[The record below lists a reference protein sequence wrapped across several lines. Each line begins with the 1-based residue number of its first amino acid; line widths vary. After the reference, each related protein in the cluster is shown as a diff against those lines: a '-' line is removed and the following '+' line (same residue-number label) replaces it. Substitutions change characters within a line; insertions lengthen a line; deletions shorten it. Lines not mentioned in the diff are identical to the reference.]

1 MQTRNYAQETPDMVL
16 YRQNKKTSLGYVK
29 NIHNWTADYN
39 FGAASEMSFEVPK
52 KVYDTRTNS
61 WMDNPNYDNLKPD
74 MLLYLNDSTEYFKF
88 TGESYYAD
96 YLYNLKGGG
105 TRKDYELSFDVN
117 TAINNFNIKNETM
130 LFDIGTTYGYE
141 WVWGGTIND
150 GVFEDYSESLDLY
163 KQGWYTYQYLAC
175 KSFIPVHKGDVI
187 ATKCFNG
194 DTLRYS
200 FKIHYYKEANAD
212 SWLKSDDNYYHE
224 SSKQPFRRYVD
235 FTVKDSDG
243 NIENNT
249 DTIDEGYIRIS
260 LVCSQATYS
269 DNTYRTYIPNASW
282 VQIFSRER
290 LCTHFETNKNKN
302 YGIRNVWWVITN
314 TEEINDNGSNAVLKV
329 TAQSYEMTLSKRV
342 FSLSNSTLPLFVPDH
357 INDLVTSDN
366 WYYDCYGNTRH
377 KQKFVRGL
385 LNQILDYLPQWK
397 IGYVSQA
404 VCVRYRTLDDVD
416 NANVY
421 TFLNNDI
428 ASSYQC
434 YFIFDSEN
442 MTINIID
449 GNIETEERRYYNT
462 DEKYLGTHSRVILT
476 WQNAIKN
483 TNVHTTDDR
492 CISALR
498 VHTSNDQYGL
508 GLINPTG
515 NNILYNFSNIENQ
528 LDYVADDTK
537 NRTLKEALTV
547 WQTNIEKQSVK
558 YANNGALLIECN
570 KKKIEQASKVSKALT
585 TYLTVADT
593 INTHLI
599 DKYGFSDKPLPNSSS
614 GELRYAYQVLVDDH
628 VRIPSE
634 MRNPPYDYINY
645 DCYYS
650 KSLYTKLYSAAETY
664 WNTKNDYDNV
674 VTKYNICYNKM
685 QTVAKKFTLNYKTA
699 LQANK
704 DGIATILSPAEIL
717 ELQNY
722 ITEGDWTND
731 NIVFSDTYSAN
742 DIIATLQEA
751 MAQAK
756 SVHDNYLSKQCYEF
770 EIESANIL
778 TIPEMKDNIRNLTL
792 GTALSLEV
800 KDGDWQYPILLSI
813 HVHHGDVLDF
823 SLTFN
828 TNYSAKPLKKRFID
842 CFNTISQTSVRNT
855 TFNFT
860 E

>member
-88 TGESYYAD
+88 TGESCYSGN
-96 YLYNLKGGG
+96 LYDFKGAG
-105 TRKDYELSFDVN
+105 TRKEYDLSFDVN
-117 TAINNFNIKNETM
+117 TAISNFSIKNETM

-141 WVWGGTIND
+141 WVWGGMIDD
-150 GVFEDYSESLDLY
+150 GVFKDYSENLDLY
-163 KQGWYTYQYLAC
+163 QQGWYAYQYLAC

-187 ATKCFNG
+187 ATDCFSG
-194 DTLRYS
+194 DTLQYS

-212 SWLKSDDNYYHE
+212 SWLKSDDNYYYDT
-224 SSKQPFRRYVD
+224 SKKPYRRYVD
-235 FTVKDSDG
+235 FTVKDDNG
-243 NIENNT
+243 NIEDNT

-260 LVCSQATYS
+260 LVCSRATYS
-269 DNTYRTYIPNASW
+269 NHTYYTHIPNSSW

-329 TAQSYEMTLSKRV
+329 TAQSYEITLSKRA
-342 FSLSNSTLPLFVPDH
+342 FSLSNSTLPLFVPDR
-357 INDLVTSDN
+357 INDLVTSND
-366 WYYDCYGNTRH
+366 WYYDCYSNTRH
-377 KQKFVRGL
+377 KQRSVRGL

-397 IGYVSQA
+397 IGYIDQA

-449 GNIETEERRYYNT
+449 GNIETEERRYYDT
-462 DEKYLGTHSRVILT
+462 GKKYLGTHSKTILT

-483 TNVHTTDDR
+483 TNIHTTDDR
-492 CISALR
+492 CITALR

-515 NNILYNFSNIENQ
+515 NNILYNFSSIENQ
-528 LDYVADDTK
+528 LDYVADNTK
-537 NRTLKEALTV
+537 NRTLKEALTI
-547 WQTNIEKQSVK
+547 WQTSIEKQSVE
-558 YANNGALLIECN
+558 YANTGELLIKYN
-570 KKKIEQASKVSKALT
+570 KKKAEQVSKVSKALT

-593 INTHLI
+593 INTQLI
-599 DKYGFSDKPLPNSSS
+599 DKYGFSDTPIPNASS
-614 GELRYAYQVLVDDH
+614 GELRYAYQVLVNDH
-628 VRIPSE
+628 VRIPSG
-634 MRNPPYDYINY
+634 MQVVPYDYKNY
-645 DCYYS
+645 ECYYS

-664 WNTKNDYDNV
+664 WNTKNNYDNAV
-674 VTKYNICYNKM
+674 AKYNTYYNKM
-685 QTVAKKFTLNYKTA
+685 QTIAKKFTLNYKTA
-699 LQANK
+699 VQANK

-731 NIVFSDTYSAN
+731 NVVFSDTYSAN
-742 DIIATLQEA
+742 DIITTLQEVRV
-751 MAQAK
+751 QAK
-756 SVHDNYLSKQCYEF
+756 SDHDNYLSKQCYEF
-770 EIESANIL
+770 EIESTNIL
-778 TIPEMKDNIRNLTL
+778 TIPEMKDNIADLTL

-813 HVHHGDVLDF
+813 HINYDDVSDF

>member
-61 WMDNPNYDNLKPD
+61 WIDNPNYDNLKPD

-88 TGESYYAD
+88 TGESCYSD
-96 YLYNLKGGG
+96 NLYDFKGAG
-105 TRKDYELSFDVN
+105 TRKEYDLSFDVN
-117 TAINNFNIKNETM
+117 TAISNFSIKNETM

-141 WVWGGTIND
+141 WVWGGMIDD
-150 GVFEDYSESLDLY
+150 GVFKDYSENLDLY
-163 KQGWYTYQYLAC
+163 QQGWYVYQYLAC

-187 ATKCFNG
+187 ATDCFSG
-194 DTLRYS
+194 DTLEYS

-212 SWLKSDDNYYHE
+212 SWLKSDDNYYYDT
-224 SSKQPFRRYVD
+224 SKKPYRRYVD
-235 FTVKDSDG
+235 FTVKDDNG
-243 NIENNT
+243 NIEDNT

-260 LVCSQATYS
+260 LVCSRATYS
-269 DNTYRTYIPNASW
+269 NHTYYTYIPNASW

-329 TAQSYEMTLSKRV
+329 TAQSYEITLSKRA
-342 FSLSNSTLPLFVPDH
+342 FSLSNSTLPLFVPDR
-357 INDLVTSDN
+357 INDLVTSND
-366 WYYDCYGNTRH
+366 WYYDCYSNTRH
-377 KQKFVRGL
+377 KQRSVRGL

-397 IGYVSQA
+397 IGYIAQA

-449 GNIETEERRYYNT
+449 GNIETEERRYYDT
-462 DEKYLGTHSRVILT
+462 GKKYLGTHSKTILT

-483 TNVHTTDDR
+483 TNIHTTDDR
-492 CISALR
+492 CITALR

-515 NNILYNFSNIENQ
+515 NNILYNFSSVENQ
-528 LDYVADDTK
+528 LDYVADNTK
-537 NRTLKEALTV
+537 NRTLKEALTI
-547 WQTNIEKQSVK
+547 WQTSIEKQSVE
-558 YANNGALLIECN
+558 YANTGELLIEYN
-570 KKKIEQASKVSKALT
+570 KKKAEQVSKVSKALT

-593 INTHLI
+593 INTQLI
-599 DKYGFSDKPLPNSSS
+599 DKYGFSDTPIPNASS
-614 GELRYAYQVLVDDH
+614 GELRYAYQVLVNDH
-628 VRIPSE
+628 VRIPSGME
-634 MRNPPYDYINY
+634 VVPYDYKNY
-645 DCYYS
+645 ECYYS

-664 WNTKNDYDNV
+664 WNTKNDYDNAV
-674 VTKYNICYNKM
+674 AKYNTYYNKM
-685 QTVAKKFTLNYKTA
+685 QTIAKKFTLNYKTA
-699 LQANK
+699 VQANK

-731 NIVFSDTYSAN
+731 NVVFSDTYSAN
-742 DIIATLQEA
+742 DIITTLQKVRV
-751 MAQAK
+751 QAK
-756 SVHDNYLSKQCYEF
+756 SDHDNYLSKQCYEF

-778 TIPEMKDNIRNLTL
+778 TIPEMKDNIADLTL

-813 HVHHGDVLDF
+813 HINYDDVSDF

>member
-61 WMDNPNYDNLKPD
+61 WIDNPNYDNLKPD
-74 MLLYLNDSTEYFKF
+74 MLLYLNDSAEYFKF
-88 TGESYYAD
+88 TGESCYSD
-96 YLYNLKGGG
+96 NLYDFKGAG
-105 TRKDYELSFDVN
+105 TRKEYDLSFDVN
-117 TAINNFNIKNETM
+117 TAISNFSIKNETM

-141 WVWGGTIND
+141 WVWGGMIDD
-150 GVFEDYSESLDLY
+150 GVFKDYSENLDLY
-163 KQGWYTYQYLAC
+163 QQGWYAYQYLAC

-187 ATKCFNG
+187 ATDCFSG
-194 DTLRYS
+194 DTLQYS

-212 SWLKSDDNYYHE
+212 SWLKSDDNYYYDT
-224 SSKQPFRRYVD
+224 SKKPYRRYVD
-235 FTVKDSDG
+235 FTVKDDNG
-243 NIENNT
+243 NIEDNT

-260 LVCSQATYS
+260 LVCSRATYS
-269 DNTYRTYIPNASW
+269 NHTYYTDIPNSSW

-329 TAQSYEMTLSKRV
+329 TAQSYEITLSKRA
-342 FSLSNSTLPLFVPDH
+342 FSLSNSTLPLFVPDR
-357 INDLVTSDN
+357 INDLVTSND
-366 WYYDCYGNTRH
+366 WYYDCYSNTRH
-377 KQKFVRGL
+377 KQRSVRGL

-397 IGYVSQA
+397 IGYIAQA

-449 GNIETEERRYYNT
+449 GNIETEERRYYDT
-462 DEKYLGTHSRVILT
+462 GKKYLGTHSKTILT

-483 TNVHTTDDR
+483 TNIHTTDDR
-492 CISALR
+492 CITALR

-515 NNILYNFSNIENQ
+515 NNILYNFSSIENQ
-528 LDYVADDTK
+528 LDYVADNTK
-537 NRTLKEALTV
+537 NRTLKEALTI
-547 WQTNIEKQSVK
+547 WQTSIEKQSVE
-558 YANNGALLIECN
+558 YANTGELLIKYN
-570 KKKIEQASKVSKALT
+570 KKKAEQVSKVSKALT

-593 INTHLI
+593 INTQLI
-599 DKYGFSDKPLPNSSS
+599 DKYGFSDTPIPNASS
-614 GELRYAYQVLVDDH
+614 GELRYAYQVLVNDH
-628 VRIPSE
+628 VRIPSGME
-634 MRNPPYDYINY
+634 VVPYDYKNY
-645 DCYYS
+645 ECYYS

-664 WNTKNDYDNV
+664 WNTKNDYDNAV
-674 VTKYNICYNKM
+674 AKYNTYYNKM
-685 QTVAKKFTLNYKTA
+685 QTIAKKFTLNYKTA
-699 LQANK
+699 VQANK

-731 NIVFSDTYSAN
+731 NVVFSDTYSAN
-742 DIIATLQEA
+742 DIITTLQEVRV
-751 MAQAK
+751 QAK
-756 SVHDNYLSKQCYEF
+756 SDHDNYLSKQCYEF

-778 TIPEMKDNIRNLTL
+778 TIPEMKDNIADLTL

-813 HVHHGDVLDF
+813 HINYNDVSDF

>member
-61 WMDNPNYDNLKPD
+61 WIDNPNYDNLKPD

-88 TGESYYAD
+88 TGESCYSD
-96 YLYNLKGGG
+96 NLYDFKGAG
-105 TRKDYELSFDVN
+105 TRKEYDLSFDVN
-117 TAINNFNIKNETM
+117 TAISNFSIKNETM

-141 WVWGGTIND
+141 WVWGGMIDD
-150 GVFEDYSESLDLY
+150 GVFKDYSENLDLY
-163 KQGWYTYQYLAC
+163 QQGWYAYQYLAC

-187 ATKCFNG
+187 ATDCFSG
-194 DTLRYS
+194 DTLQYS

-212 SWLKSDDNYYHE
+212 SWLKSDDNYYYDT
-224 SSKQPFRRYVD
+224 SKKPYRRYVD
-235 FTVKDSDG
+235 FTVKDDNG
-243 NIENNT
+243 NIEDNT

-260 LVCSQATYS
+260 LVCSRATYS
-269 DNTYRTYIPNASW
+269 NHTYYTYIPNASW

-329 TAQSYEMTLSKRV
+329 TAQSYEIILSKRA
-342 FSLSNSTLPLFVPDH
+342 FSLSNSTLPLFVPDR
-357 INDLVTSDN
+357 INDLVTSND
-366 WYYDCYGNTRH
+366 WYYDCYSNTRH
-377 KQKFVRGL
+377 KQRSVRGL

-397 IGYVSQA
+397 IGYIAQA

-449 GNIETEERRYYNT
+449 GNIETEERRYYDT
-462 DEKYLGTHSRVILT
+462 GKKYLGTHSKTILT

-483 TNVHTTDDR
+483 TNIHTTDDR
-492 CISALR
+492 CITALR

-515 NNILYNFSNIENQ
+515 NNILYNFSSVENQ
-528 LDYVADDTK
+528 LDYVADNTK
-537 NRTLKEALTV
+537 NRTLKEALTI
-547 WQTNIEKQSVK
+547 WQTSIEKQSVE
-558 YANNGALLIECN
+558 YANTGELLIEYN
-570 KKKIEQASKVSKALT
+570 KKKAEQVSKVSKALT

-593 INTHLI
+593 INTQLI
-599 DKYGFSDKPLPNSSS
+599 DKYGFSDTPIPNASS
-614 GELRYAYQVLVDDH
+614 GELRYAYQVLVNDH
-628 VRIPSE
+628 VRIPSGME
-634 MRNPPYDYINY
+634 VVPYDYKNY
-645 DCYYS
+645 ECYYS

-664 WNTKNDYDNV
+664 WNTKNDYDNAV
-674 VTKYNICYNKM
+674 AKYNTYYNKM
-685 QTVAKKFTLNYKTA
+685 QTIAKKFTLNYKTA
-699 LQANK
+699 VQANK

-731 NIVFSDTYSAN
+731 NVVFSDTYSAN
-742 DIIATLQEA
+742 DIITTLQEVRV
-751 MAQAK
+751 QAK
-756 SVHDNYLSKQCYEF
+756 SDHDNYLSKQCYEF

-778 TIPEMKDNIRNLTL
+778 TIPEMKDNIADLTL

-800 KDGDWQYPILLSI
+800 KDGDWQYSILLSI
-813 HVHHGDVLDF
+813 HINYDDVSDF

>member
-16 YRQNKKTSLGYVK
+16 YRQNKKTSLGYIK
-29 NIHNWTADYN
+29 NAHNWTADYN
-39 FGAASEMSFEVPK
+39 FGTASEMSFEVPK

-74 MLLYLNDSTEYFKF
+74 MLLYLNDETEYFKF
-88 TGESYYAD
+88 TGER
-96 YLYNLKGGG
+96 YLSDSMYLLKGGG

-117 TAINNFNIKNETM
+117 TAISNFRIKNETM
-130 LFDIGTTYGYE
+130 LFDIGTVAGYE
-141 WVWGGTIND
+141 WVWGGIIDST
-150 GVFEDYSESLDLY
+150 GTFEDYSENLGLY
-163 KQGWYTYQYLAC
+163 QQGWYAYQYLAC

-187 ATKCFNG
+187 STKC
-194 DTLRYS
+194 YS
-200 FKIHYYKEANAD
+200 GSTHQYSYKIHYYKEANVD
-212 SWLKSDDNYYHE
+212 SWLKSDDNFYYH
-224 SSKQPFRRYVD
+224 SQPWRTYID
-235 FTVKDSDG
+235 FTVKDSAG
-243 NIENNT
+243 KIENNT

-260 LVCSQATYS
+260 IVCERATYS
-269 DNTYRTYIPNASW
+269 DNTYTTYFPNASW

-290 LCTHFETNKNKN
+290 LCTYFRTEEDEP
-302 YGIRNVWWVITN
+302 YSVRNTWWVIVN
-314 TEEINDNGSNAVLKV
+314 TEETNDNGNNAILRV
-329 TAQSYEMTLSKRV
+329 TAQSYEINLSKRT
-342 FSLSNSTLPLFVPDH
+342 FSLSSGTLPLFIPDR
-357 INDLVTSDN
+357 INDLVTSN
-366 WYYDCYGNTRH
+366 SWYYDCYGNKRS
-377 KQKFVRGL
+377 KQKFTRGL
-385 LNQILDYLPQWK
+385 INQILDYLPQWK
-397 IGYVSQA
+397 VGYVSQS
-404 VCVRYRTLDDVD
+404 VCVKYRTFDDVD
-416 NANVY
+416 NANIY

-428 ASSYQC
+428 ASAYQC

-449 GNIETEERRYYNT
+449 GNIETEERRYYDNT
-462 DEKYLGTHSRVILT
+462 IKCLGSHSKAVIT

-483 TNVHTTDDR
+483 SNIHTTDDR
-492 CISALR
+492 CVNALR

-515 NNILYNFSNIENQ
+515 NNILYNFSSVENQ
-528 LDYVADDTK
+528 LDYVADATK

-558 YANNGALLIECN
+558 YANKGALLIEYN
-570 KKKIEQASKVSKALT
+570 QKKIKQASKVSKALT

-614 GELRYAYQVLVDDH
+614 GELRYAYQVLVDDY
-628 VRIPSE
+628 VRIPSG

-664 WNTKNDYDNV
+664 WNIKNDYDNA
-674 VTKYNICYNKM
+674 VTKYNTCYHEM

-704 DGIATILSPAEIL
+704 DGIVTILSPAEIL

-722 ITEGDWTND
+722 ITEGDWIND

-756 SVHDNYLSKQCYEF
+756 SAHDNYLSKQCYEF

-778 TIPEMKDNIRNLTL
+778 TIPEMKDNITDLTL

-813 HVHHGDVLDF
+813 HVHHDDVLDF

-842 CFNTISQTSVRNT
+842 CFNTISQTSVKNT

>member
-88 TGESYYAD
+88 TGESCYSGN
-96 YLYNLKGGG
+96 LYDFKGAG
-105 TRKDYELSFDVN
+105 TRKEYDLSFDVN
-117 TAINNFNIKNETM
+117 TAISNFSIKNETM

-141 WVWGGTIND
+141 WVWGGMIDD
-150 GVFEDYSESLDLY
+150 GVFKDYSENLDLY
-163 KQGWYTYQYLAC
+163 QQGWYAYQYLAC

-187 ATKCFNG
+187 ATDCFSG
-194 DTLRYS
+194 DTLQYS

-212 SWLKSDDNYYHE
+212 SWLKSDDNYYYDTL
-224 SSKQPFRRYVD
+224 KKPYRRYVD
-235 FTVKDSDG
+235 FTVKDDNG
-243 NIENNT
+243 NIEDNT

-260 LVCSQATYS
+260 LVCSRATS
-269 DNTYRTYIPNASW
+269 SNHTYYTYIPNSSW

-329 TAQSYEMTLSKRV
+329 TAQSYEITLSKRA
-342 FSLSNSTLPLFVPDH
+342 FSLSNSTLPLFVPDR
-357 INDLVTSDN
+357 INDLVTSND
-366 WYYDCYGNTRH
+366 WYYDCYSNTRH
-377 KQKFVRGL
+377 KQRSVRGL

-397 IGYVSQA
+397 IGYIAQA

-449 GNIETEERRYYNT
+449 GNIETEERRYYDT
-462 DEKYLGTHSRVILT
+462 GKKYLGTHSKTILT

-483 TNVHTTDDR
+483 TKIHTTDDR
-492 CISALR
+492 CITALR

-515 NNILYNFSNIENQ
+515 NNILYNFSSIENQ
-528 LDYVADDTK
+528 LDYVADNTK
-537 NRTLKEALTV
+537 NRTLKEALTI
-547 WQTNIEKQSVK
+547 WQTSIEKQSVE
-558 YANNGALLIECN
+558 YANTGELLIKYN
-570 KKKIEQASKVSKALT
+570 KKKAEQVSKVSKALT

-593 INTHLI
+593 INTQLI
-599 DKYGFSDKPLPNSSS
+599 DKYGFSDTPIPNASS
-614 GELRYAYQVLVDDH
+614 GELRYAYQVLVNDH
-628 VRIPSE
+628 VRIPSGME
-634 MRNPPYDYINY
+634 VVPYDYKNY
-645 DCYYS
+645 ECYYS

-664 WNTKNDYDNV
+664 WNTKNDYDNAV
-674 VTKYNICYNKM
+674 AKYNTYYNKM
-685 QTVAKKFTLNYKTA
+685 QTIAKKFTLNYKTA
-699 LQANK
+699 VQANK

-731 NIVFSDTYSAN
+731 NVVFSDTYSAN
-742 DIIATLQEA
+742 DIITTLQEVRV
-751 MAQAK
+751 QAK
-756 SVHDNYLSKQCYEF
+756 SDHDNYLSKQCYEF

-778 TIPEMKDNIRNLTL
+778 TIPEMKDNIADLTL

-813 HVHHGDVLDF
+813 HINYDDVSDF

>member
-61 WMDNPNYDNLKPD
+61 WIDNPNYDNLKPD

-88 TGESYYAD
+88 TGERCYSD
-96 YLYNLKGGG
+96 HLYDFKGAG
-105 TRKDYELSFDVN
+105 TRKEYDLSFDVN
-117 TAINNFNIKNETM
+117 TAISNFSIKNETM

-141 WVWGGTIND
+141 WVWGGMIDD
-150 GVFEDYSESLDLY
+150 GVFKDYSENLDLY
-163 KQGWYTYQYLAC
+163 QQGWYAYQYLAC

-187 ATKCFNG
+187 ATDCFSG
-194 DTLRYS
+194 DTLQYS

-212 SWLKSDDNYYHE
+212 SWLKSDDNYYYDT
-224 SSKQPFRRYVD
+224 SKKPYRRYVD
-235 FTVKDSDG
+235 FTVKDDNG
-243 NIENNT
+243 NIEDNT

-260 LVCSQATYS
+260 LVCSRATYS
-269 DNTYRTYIPNASW
+269 SHTYYTYIPNASW

-329 TAQSYEMTLSKRV
+329 TAQSYEITLSKRA
-342 FSLSNSTLPLFVPDH
+342 FSLSNSTLPLFVPDR
-357 INDLVTSDN
+357 INNLVTSND
-366 WYYDCYGNTRH
+366 WYYDCYSNTRH
-377 KQKFVRGL
+377 KQRSVRGL

-397 IGYVSQA
+397 IGYIAQA

-449 GNIETEERRYYNT
+449 GNIETEERRYYDT
-462 DEKYLGTHSRVILT
+462 GQKYLGTHSKTILT

-483 TNVHTTDDR
+483 TNIHTTDDR
-492 CISALR
+492 CITALR

-515 NNILYNFSNIENQ
+515 NNILYNFSSIENQ
-528 LDYVADDTK
+528 LDYVADNTK
-537 NRTLKEALTV
+537 NRTLKEALTI
-547 WQTNIEKQSVK
+547 WQTSIEKQSVE
-558 YANNGALLIECN
+558 YANTGELLIKYN
-570 KKKIEQASKVSKALT
+570 KKKAEQVSKVSKALT

-593 INTHLI
+593 INTQLI
-599 DKYGFSDKPLPNSSS
+599 DKYGFSDTPIPNASS
-614 GELRYAYQVLVDDH
+614 GELRYAYQVLVNDH
-628 VRIPSE
+628 VRIPSGME
-634 MRNPPYDYINY
+634 VVPYDYKNY
-645 DCYYS
+645 ECYYS

-664 WNTKNDYDNV
+664 WNTKNDYDNAV
-674 VTKYNICYNKM
+674 AKYNTYYNKM
-685 QTVAKKFTLNYKTA
+685 QTIAKKFTLNYKTA
-699 LQANK
+699 VQANK

-731 NIVFSDTYSAN
+731 NVVFSDTYSAN
-742 DIIATLQEA
+742 DIITTLQEVRV
-751 MAQAK
+751 QAK
-756 SVHDNYLSKQCYEF
+756 SDHDNYLSKQCYEF

-778 TIPEMKDNIRNLTL
+778 TIPEMKDNIADLTL

-813 HVHHGDVLDF
+813 HINYDDVSDF

>member
-74 MLLYLNDSTEYFKF
+74 MLLYLNDLTEYFKF
-88 TGESYYAD
+88 TGESCYSD
-96 YLYNLKGGG
+96 HLYDFKGAGKP
-105 TRKDYELSFDVN
+105 TKYSLSFDVN
-117 TAINNFNIKNETM
+117 TAINNFSIKDETM
-130 LFDIGTTYGYE
+130 LFDVGSTYGYE
-141 WVWGGTIND
+141 WVWGGMIDN
-150 GVFEDYSESLDLY
+150 GVFKDYSENLNLY
-163 KQGWYTYQYLAC
+163 QQGWYAYQYLAC

-187 ATKCFNG
+187 ATDCFSG
-194 DTLRYS
+194 DTLQYS

-212 SWLKSDDNYYHE
+212 SWLKSDDNYYYDT
-224 SSKQPFRRYVD
+224 SKKPLRRYVD
-235 FTVKDSDG
+235 FTVKDDGG

-260 LVCSQATYS
+260 LVCSRATYS
-269 DNTYRTYIPNASW
+269 DNTYWTYIPKSSY

-290 LCTHFETNKNKN
+290 LCTHFETNRNKN

-329 TAQSYEMTLSKRV
+329 TAQSYEITLSKRA
-342 FSLSNSTLPLFVPDH
+342 FSLSNSTLPLFVPDR
-357 INDLVTSDN
+357 INDLVTSND
-366 WYYDCYGNTRH
+366 WYYDCYSNTRH
-377 KQKFVRGL
+377 KQRSVRGL
-385 LNQILDYLPQWK
+385 LNQILDYFPQWK
-397 IGYVSQA
+397 IGYISQA

-449 GNIETEERRYYNT
+449 GNIETEERRYYDT
-462 DEKYLGTHSRVILT
+462 DNKYLGTHSKTILT

-483 TNVHTTDDR
+483 TNIHTTDDR
-492 CISALR
+492 CITALR

-528 LDYVADDTK
+528 LDYVVDDTK
-537 NRTLKEALTV
+537 NRTLKEALTI
-547 WQTNIEKQSVK
+547 WQTNIEKQSVE
-558 YANNGALLIECN
+558 YANTGELLVKYN
-570 KKKIEQASKVSKALT
+570 KKKAEQVSKVSKALT
-585 TYLTVADT
+585 TYLTIADT
-593 INTHLI
+593 INTQLI
-599 DKYGFSDKPLPNSSS
+599 DKYGFSDNPLPNASS
-614 GELRYAYQVLVDDH
+614 GESRYVYQVLVDDH
-628 VRIPSE
+628 VRIPSG
-634 MRNPPYDYINY
+634 MKVAPYDYRNY
-645 DCYYS
+645 ECYYS
-650 KSLYTKLYSAAETY
+650 TSLYAKLYSAAETY
-664 WNTKNDYDNV
+664 WNTKNDYDNA
-674 VTKYNICYNKM
+674 VTKYNTCYNKM
-685 QTVAKKFTLNYKTA
+685 RTIAKKFTLNYKTA
-699 LQANK
+699 IQANK
-704 DGIATILSPAEIL
+704 DGIATILSPTEIL

-731 NIVFSDTYSAN
+731 NVVFSDTYSAN
-742 DIIATLQEA
+742 DIITTLQEVRV
-751 MAQAK
+751 QAK
-756 SVHDNYLSKQCYEF
+756 SDHDNYLSKQCYEF

-778 TIPEMKDNIRNLTL
+778 TIPEMKDNIADLTL

-813 HVHHGDVLDF
+813 HINYDDVSDF